1 MRNECTYIVTT
12 RRSAITFEAPKN
24 LLAASMYCT
33 LPGHY
38 EFQKCPTHN
47 DKRNDEIFTVG

>member
-1 MRNECTYIVTT
+1 MYIHSDDSKKCDYI
-12 RRSAITFEAPKN
+12 RSTEKN